1 MIPETRYTRSGE
13 VSIAYQVA
21 GDGPLDLMFLP
32 GWISQIE
39 QLWEAP
45 GNRRFLER
53 LMSFGRL
60 IMFDSRGT
68 GLSDHGLTSYSLD
81 QDVADALAVLDAAG
95 SERSAVM
102 TYAGGGLV
110 GARLAAEQPQRIG
123 ALIMYASFA
132 RTTWAPDYDWAMTAE
147 DRMGLTTEEFSRW
160 GEPDIELTARLA
172 PSMGGDPA
180 LRDWLARTQRLTA
193 SPSEARTI
201 VGAIADADVRDS
213 LDQIRVPTLVMHRPG
228 ELVWDVRHSRYLAEH
243 IPGARYVELE
253 GADSLPFIGD
263 SEAIVDEIEEFLT
276 GGRRGGD
283 VARDL
288 LTVMFT
294 DIVDATARA
303 AALGDGH
310 WRDLLSQHDAAVR
323 TQLSRFGGREVKTVG
338 DGFLATFDGAP
349 SEALR
354 CALAI
359 TDAIR
364 VLGLEVRVGM
374 HTGECELIGD
384 DVGGMAVHL
393 ASRVAALAEPGEV
406 LVSGTVFGTVVGGRS
421 SSPTGAFTSSRAYRG
436 DGLCSR
442 SPSAARTRA
451 GPRCTAPRL
460 QPEGAGAHD
469 RGDPAARRSRGRGGF
484 ARGRAAR
491 AVPLRGGAD
500 RGFRRGAAARVRRG
514 ARVRSRGLAQAR
526 RAGRR
531 DPR

>member
-21 GDGPLDLMFLP
+21 GDGPLDVLFLP

-53 LMSFGRL
+53 LTTFGRL

-68 GLSDHGLTSYSLD
+68 GLSDHGLDAYSLD

-95 SERSAVM
+95 SERAAVM

-110 GARLAAEQPQRIG
+110 GARLAAEQPQRVG

-132 RTTWAPDYDWAMTAE
+132 RTTWAPDYDWAMTKE
-147 DRMGLTTEEFSRW
+147 EREGLTMEEFRTW
-160 GEPDIELTARLA
+160 GEPDNELMSRLA
-172 PSMGGDPA
+172 PSMADDPA
-180 LRDWLARTQRLTA
+180 LAAWVARTQRLTA

-201 VGAIADADVRDS
+201 VGTLADADVRDA
-213 LDQIRVPTLVMHRPG
+213 LEEIRIPTLIMHRPA
-228 ELVWDVRHSRYLAEH
+228 EQVWDVRHSRYLADH

-263 SEAIVDEIEEFLT
+263 SDAIVQEVEEFLT

-283 VARDL
+283 VERDL

-303 AALGDGH
+303 ASLGDGR
-310 WRDLLSQHDAAVR
+310 WRDLLAHHDAAVR
-323 TQLSRFGGREVKTVG
+323 DQLVRFGGREVKTVG

-349 SEALR
+349 SQALR
-354 CALAI
+354 CALAV
-359 TDAIR
+359 TEAARAIG
-364 VLGLEVRVGM
+364 VEVRVGM

-384 DVGGMAVHL
+384 DVGGMAVHI
-393 ASRVAALAEPGEV
+393 ASRVAALAGAGEV
-406 LVSGTVFGTVVGGRS
+406 LVSGTVFGTVVGG
-421 SSPTGAFTSSRAYRG
+421 PFEFT
-436 DGLCSR
+436 
-442 SPSAARTRA
+442 
-451 GPRCTAPRL
+451 
-460 QPEGAGAHD
+460 
-469 RGDPAARRSRGRGGF
+469 
-484 ARGRAAR
+484 
-491 AVPLRGGAD
+491 D
-500 RGFRRGAAARVRRG
+500 RGFHELKGVPGRWPLF
-514 ARVRSRGLAQAR
+514 SLAV
-526 RAGRR
+526 RAGRS
-531 DPR
+531 DAPAAQGAGTPA